1 MIKEYAFGPVRV
13 KRKIWAG
20 NLTLNG
26 VGASVA
32 RRIQQRLLVLFVSS
46 PPFTAPK
53 TILTFRYLHSK
64 HSKHKSK
71 LKQQSMGGGS
81 RKRGGGGGGRT
92 RSNTSNNNSG
102 SNTKHKGHKRGSAVK
117 ASLFIDGGFLSD
129 WSSPPS
135 SARNSGRSGGSNT
148 KSGTLN
154 RKEASSA
161 SKTGYANY
169 AGAAIGYNYPS
180 SGVQEVSNDEN
191 GTEGSNLHQPQSF
204 TFVDANQNQVIAH
217 IDQTPPSKPQNVEYT
232 YSYGADFVLGDISH
246 RGLGFSDQNSET
258 PTDVG
263 TSSKQIPTSVLDS
276 PSFENDVGSDDVIYH
291 ELNNQMTENLP
302 SKASAERNSGFL
314 SIGGLKL
321 YTEDISDDGS
331 DEINDEESSDQE
343 SSGSSKMEESVES
356 FESSDSDDTSDSDIN
371 SDIDEEVA
379 EDYLEGVGGSDN
391 ILDAKW
397 LLKPVLDESDDDSSS
412 SSCYDEAL
420 QKMGGIAL
428 QEASREY
435 GMQRAKPWKK
445 RSAPHGRVD
454 LDDIMLIKDPR
465 TASGRKKHVPRLPH
479 SWPSHAQ
486 KSKASKRIHGEK
498 KKLRKE
504 GIAAKRRS
512 RMLLRGVDLEKINS
526 KLEQI
531 VLEEVDMFSF
541 QPMHSRDCAQVQR
554 LAGIYQLRSSSQGS
568 GKKRFVTV
576 MRTQSTSMPSSTGR
590 QRLEKLMGVDEEDAD
605 FAVTDYTNNKS
616 ASGGRI
622 SGKKNAKRND
632 IRLQGHQSAQSNS
645 SKSPA
650 NRGSGK
656 MKDKK
661 GSREKGSYANQ
672 PVSFV
677 SSGVINSEATQATA
691 VNSEETDGTSK
702 KGFVTSSVNVGSF
715 EAHTTGFGS
724 KMMAKMGYTEGGGL
738 GKNGQGMAQPIEVIQ
753 RPKSLGLGVEFS
765 SNPVE
770 VAATAE
776 PSRSKSSRIG
786 AEASRNKSSKI
797 GAFEKHTKGFGS
809 KMMAKMGF
817 IEGTGL
823 GRESQGITAPLGAV
837 RLPKSRGLGATKI

>member
-1 MIKEYAFGPVRV
+1 
-13 KRKIWAG
+13 
-20 NLTLNG
+20 
-26 VGASVA
+26 
-32 RRIQQRLLVLFVSS
+32 
-46 PPFTAPK
+46 
-53 TILTFRYLHSK
+53 
-64 HSKHKSK
+64 
-71 LKQQSMGGGS
+71 MGGGS
-81 RKRGGGGGGRT
+81 RNGGGGGRR
-92 RSNTSNNNSG
+92 RSNNNNSG
-102 SNTKHKGHKRGSAVK
+102 SNTKHKSHKRGSAVK
-117 ASLFIDGGFLSD
+117 ASLFIEGGFLSD

-135 SARNSGRSGGSNT
+135 SARNSGRNGGSNT
-148 KSGTLN
+148 KSGSRN
-154 RKEASSA
+154 RTEVSSA

-180 SGVQEVSNDEN
+180 SDVQEVSYDEN
-191 GTEGSNLHQPQSF
+191 GTEDSNLHQLQSF

-217 IDQTPPSKPQNVEYT
+217 LDQTPPSKPQNVEYA
-232 YSYGADFVLGDISH
+232 YSYGADFVLGDTSH
-246 RGLGFSDQNSET
+246 RGLGFPAQNSKT

-263 TSSKQIPTSVLDS
+263 TSSKQMPASVLNS
-276 PSFENDVGSDDVIYH
+276 SSFGSDDVIYH
-291 ELNNQMTENLP
+291 ELNTQMTENSP

-321 YTEDISDDGS
+321 YTEDISDNGS
-331 DEINDEESSDQE
+331 DEDNDEELSDQDSSE
-343 SSGSSKMEESVES
+343 SSGMEELVES
-356 FESSDSDDTSDSDIN
+356 SESSDSEDSSNNN
-371 SDIDEEVA
+371 SDIDEVVA

-397 LLKPVLDESDDDSSS
+397 LLKPVLNESEDDSSS

-428 QEASREY
+428 QEASMEY
-435 GMQRAKPWKK
+435 GMQVKPWKK
-445 RSAPHGRVD
+445 RSAHHGPVD
-454 LDDIMLIKDPR
+454 LDNLMLIKDPR
-465 TASGRKKHVPRLPH
+465 TASGRKKHASRLPH
-479 SWPSHAQ
+479 SWPSQAQ

-504 GIAAKRRS
+504 RIAAKRRS

-554 LAGIYQLRSSSQGS
+554 LASIYQLRSSSQGS

-590 QRLEKLMGVDEEDAD
+590 QRLEKLMGVDDEDAD

-616 ASGGRI
+616 ASGDRRL
-622 SGKKNAKRND
+622 GKKNAKRND
-632 IRLQGHQSAQSNS
+632 IRSQGFQSAQNNS
-645 SKSPA
+645 SKSSA
-650 NRGSGK
+650 NRGSRK

-661 GSREKGSYANQ
+661 GSRERGSYANQ

-677 SSGVINSEATQATA
+677 SSGAIHSEAMQVTA
-691 VNSEETDGTSK
+691 VSSEETDGTSK
-702 KGFVTSSVNVGSF
+702 KGVITSSVNVGSF

-765 SNPVE
+765 SNPAE
-770 VAATAE
+770 VAAAAE

-786 AEASRNKSSKI
+786 TKPSRNKSSSI
-797 GAFEKHTKGFGS
+797 GVFEKHTKGFGS

-817 IEGTGL
+817 IEGMGL

-837 RLPKSRGLGATKI
+837 RLPKSRGLGATKT

>member
-1 MIKEYAFGPVRV
+1 
-13 KRKIWAG
+13 
-20 NLTLNG
+20 
-26 VGASVA
+26 
-32 RRIQQRLLVLFVSS
+32 
-46 PPFTAPK
+46 
-53 TILTFRYLHSK
+53 
-64 HSKHKSK
+64 
-71 LKQQSMGGGS
+71 MGGGS
-81 RKRGGGGGGRT
+81 RNGGGGGRR
-92 RSNTSNNNSG
+92 RSNNNNSG
-102 SNTKHKGHKRGSAVK
+102 SNTKHKSHKRGSAVK
-117 ASLFIDGGFLSD
+117 ASLFIEGGFLSD

-135 SARNSGRSGGSNT
+135 SARNSGRNGGSNT
-148 KSGTLN
+148 KSGSRN
-154 RKEASSA
+154 RTEASSA
-161 SKTGYANY
+161 SKTGSANY

-180 SGVQEVSNDEN
+180 SDVQEVSDDEN
-191 GTEGSNLHQPQSF
+191 GTEDSNLHQLQSF

-217 IDQTPPSKPQNVEYT
+217 LDQTPPSKPQNVEYA
-232 YSYGADFVLGDISH
+232 YSYGADFVLGDTSH
-246 RGLGFSDQNSET
+246 RGLGFPAQNSKT

-263 TSSKQIPTSVLDS
+263 TSSKQMPASVLNS
-276 PSFENDVGSDDVIYH
+276 SSFGSDDVIYH
-291 ELNNQMTENLP
+291 ELNTQMTENSP

-321 YTEDISDDGS
+321 YTEDISDNGS
-331 DEINDEESSDQE
+331 DEDNDEELSDQDSSE
-343 SSGSSKMEESVES
+343 SSGMEELVES
-356 FESSDSDDTSDSDIN
+356 SESSDSEDSSNNN
-371 SDIDEEVA
+371 SDIDEVVA

-397 LLKPVLDESDDDSSS
+397 LLKPVLDGSEDDSSS

-428 QEASREY
+428 QEASMEY
-435 GMQRAKPWKK
+435 GMQVKPWKK
-445 RSAPHGRVD
+445 RSAHHGPVD
-454 LDDIMLIKDPR
+454 LDNLMLIKDPR
-465 TASGRKKHVPRLPH
+465 TASGRKKHASRLPH
-479 SWPSHAQ
+479 SWPSQAQ

-504 GIAAKRRS
+504 RIAAKRRS

-554 LAGIYQLRSSSQGS
+554 LASIYQLRSSSQGS

-590 QRLEKLMGVDEEDAD
+590 QRLEKLMGVDDEDAD

-616 ASGGRI
+616 ASGDRRL
-622 SGKKNAKRND
+622 GKKNAKRND
-632 IRLQGHQSAQSNS
+632 IRLQGLQSAQNNS
-645 SKSPA
+645 SKSSA

-661 GSREKGSYANQ
+661 GSRERGSYANQ

-677 SSGVINSEATQATA
+677 SSGAIHSEAMQVTA
-691 VNSEETDGTSK
+691 VSSEETDGTFK
-702 KGFVTSSVNVGSF
+702 KGVITSSVNVGSF

-738 GKNGQGMAQPIEVIQ
+738 GKNGQGVAQPIEVIQ

-765 SNPVE
+765 SKPAE
-770 VAATAE
+770 VAAAAE

-786 AEASRNKSSKI
+786 TKPSRNKSSSI
-797 GAFEKHTKGFGS
+797 GVFEKHTKGFGS

-817 IEGTGL
+817 IEGMGL

-837 RLPKSRGLGATKI
+837 RLPKSRGLGATKT

>member
-1 MIKEYAFGPVRV
+1 
-13 KRKIWAG
+13 
-20 NLTLNG
+20 
-26 VGASVA
+26 
-32 RRIQQRLLVLFVSS
+32 
-46 PPFTAPK
+46 
-53 TILTFRYLHSK
+53 
-64 HSKHKSK
+64 
-71 LKQQSMGGGS
+71 MGGGS
-81 RKRGGGGGGRT
+81 RNGGGGGRR
-92 RSNTSNNNSG
+92 RSNNNNSG
-102 SNTKHKGHKRGSAVK
+102 SNTKHKSHKRGSAVK
-117 ASLFIDGGFLSD
+117 ASLFIEGGFLSD

-135 SARNSGRSGGSNT
+135 SARNSGRNGGSNT
-148 KSGTLN
+148 KSGSRN
-154 RKEASSA
+154 RTEVSSA

-180 SGVQEVSNDEN
+180 SDVQEVSYDEN
-191 GTEGSNLHQPQSF
+191 GTEDSNLHQLQSF

-217 IDQTPPSKPQNVEYT
+217 LDQTPPSKPQNVEYA
-232 YSYGADFVLGDISH
+232 YSYGADFVLGDTSH
-246 RGLGFSDQNSET
+246 RGLGFPAQNSKT

-263 TSSKQIPTSVLDS
+263 TSSKQMPASVLNS
-276 PSFENDVGSDDVIYH
+276 SSFGSDDVIYH
-291 ELNNQMTENLP
+291 ELNTQMTENSP

-321 YTEDISDDGS
+321 YTEDISDNGS
-331 DEINDEESSDQE
+331 DEDNDEELSDQDSSE
-343 SSGSSKMEESVES
+343 SSGMEELVES
-356 FESSDSDDTSDSDIN
+356 SESSDSEDSSNNN
-371 SDIDEEVA
+371 SDIDEVVA

-397 LLKPVLDESDDDSSS
+397 LLKPVLNESEDDSSS

-428 QEASREY
+428 QEASMEY
-435 GMQRAKPWKK
+435 GMQVKPWKK
-445 RSAPHGRVD
+445 RSAHHGPVD
-454 LDDIMLIKDPR
+454 LVNLMLIKDPR
-465 TASGRKKHVPRLPH
+465 TASGRKKHASRLPH
-479 SWPSHAQ
+479 SWPSQAQ

-504 GIAAKRRS
+504 RIAAKRRS

-541 QPMHSRDCAQVQR
+541 QPMHSRDCAQGKRLMKFKRNANRIPARTNEVLDFLHQQLHTRQR
-554 LAGIYQLRSSSQGS
+554 RLCTTAITFQILLKLEGEEVLGTSQLEFFVKRFGDFWIC
-568 GKKRFVTV
+568 GFRFVTV

-590 QRLEKLMGVDEEDAD
+590 QRLEKLMGVDDEDAD

-616 ASGGRI
+616 ASGDRRL
-622 SGKKNAKRND
+622 GKKNAKRND
-632 IRLQGHQSAQSNS
+632 IRSQGFQSAQNNS
-645 SKSPA
+645 SKSSA
-650 NRGSGK
+650 NRGSRK

-661 GSREKGSYANQ
+661 GSRERGSYANQ

-677 SSGVINSEATQATA
+677 SSGAIHSEAMQVTA
-691 VNSEETDGTSK
+691 VSSEETDGTSK
-702 KGFVTSSVNVGSF
+702 KGVITSSVNVGSF

-765 SNPVE
+765 SNPAE
-770 VAATAE
+770 VAAAAE

-786 AEASRNKSSKI
+786 TKPSRNKSSSI
-797 GAFEKHTKGFGS
+797 GVFEKHTKGFGS

-817 IEGTGL
+817 IEGMGL

-837 RLPKSRGLGATKI
+837 RLPKSRGLGATKT

>member
-1 MIKEYAFGPVRV
+1 
-13 KRKIWAG
+13 
-20 NLTLNG
+20 
-26 VGASVA
+26 
-32 RRIQQRLLVLFVSS
+32 
-46 PPFTAPK
+46 
-53 TILTFRYLHSK
+53 
-64 HSKHKSK
+64 
-71 LKQQSMGGGS
+71 MGGGS
-81 RKRGGGGGGRT
+81 RNGGGGGRR
-92 RSNTSNNNSG
+92 RSNNNNSG
-102 SNTKHKGHKRGSAVK
+102 SNTKHKSHKRGSAVK
-117 ASLFIDGGFLSD
+117 ASLFIEGGFLSD

-135 SARNSGRSGGSNT
+135 SARNSGRNGGSNT
-148 KSGTLN
+148 KSGSRN
-154 RKEASSA
+154 RTEASSA
-161 SKTGYANY
+161 SKTGSANY

-180 SGVQEVSNDEN
+180 SDVQEVSDDEN
-191 GTEGSNLHQPQSF
+191 GTEDSNLHQLQSF

-217 IDQTPPSKPQNVEYT
+217 LDQTPPSKPQNVEYA
-232 YSYGADFVLGDISH
+232 YSYGADFVLGDTSH
-246 RGLGFSDQNSET
+246 RGLGFPAQNSKT

-263 TSSKQIPTSVLDS
+263 TSSKQMPASVLNS
-276 PSFENDVGSDDVIYH
+276 SSFGSDDVIYH
-291 ELNNQMTENLP
+291 ELNTQMTENSP

-321 YTEDISDDGS
+321 YTEDISDNGS
-331 DEINDEESSDQE
+331 DEDNDEELSDQDSSE
-343 SSGSSKMEESVES
+343 SSEMEELVES
-356 FESSDSDDTSDSDIN
+356 SESSDSEDSSDNN

-397 LLKPVLDESDDDSSS
+397 LLKPVLDGSEDDSSS

-428 QEASREY
+428 QEASIEY
-435 GMQRAKPWKK
+435 GMQVKPWKK
-445 RSAPHGRVD
+445 RSARHGPVD
-454 LDDIMLIKDPR
+454 LDNLMLIKDPR
-465 TASGRKKHVPRLPH
+465 TASGGKKHASRLPH
-479 SWPSHAQ
+479 SWPSQAQ

-504 GIAAKRRS
+504 RIAAKRRS

-554 LAGIYQLRSSSQGS
+554 LASIYQLRSSSQGS

-590 QRLEKLMGVDEEDAD
+590 QRLEKLMGVDDEDAD

-616 ASGGRI
+616 ASGDRRL
-622 SGKKNAKRND
+622 GKKNAKRND
-632 IRLQGHQSAQSNS
+632 IRLQGLQSAQNNS
-645 SKSPA
+645 SKSSA

-661 GSREKGSYANQ
+661 GSRERGSYANQ

-677 SSGVINSEATQATA
+677 SSGAIHSEAMQVTA
-691 VNSEETDGTSK
+691 VSSEETDGTFK
-702 KGFVTSSVNVGSF
+702 KGVITSSVNVGSF

-738 GKNGQGMAQPIEVIQ
+738 GKNGQGVAQPIEVIQ

-765 SNPVE
+765 SKPAE
-770 VAATAE
+770 VAAAAE

-786 AEASRNKSSKI
+786 TKPSRNKSSSI
-797 GAFEKHTKGFGS
+797 GVFEKHTKGFGS

-817 IEGTGL
+817 IEGMGL

-837 RLPKSRGLGATKI
+837 RLPKSRGLGATKT

>member
-1 MIKEYAFGPVRV
+1 
-13 KRKIWAG
+13 
-20 NLTLNG
+20 
-26 VGASVA
+26 
-32 RRIQQRLLVLFVSS
+32 
-46 PPFTAPK
+46 
-53 TILTFRYLHSK
+53 
-64 HSKHKSK
+64 
-71 LKQQSMGGGS
+71 MGGGS
-81 RKRGGGGGGRT
+81 RNGGGGGRR
-92 RSNTSNNNSG
+92 RSNNNNSG
-102 SNTKHKGHKRGSAVK
+102 SNTKHKSHKRGSAVK
-117 ASLFIDGGFLSD
+117 ASLFIEGGFLSD

-135 SARNSGRSGGSNT
+135 SARNSGRNGGSNT
-148 KSGTLN
+148 KSGSRN
-154 RKEASSA
+154 RTEVSSA

-180 SGVQEVSNDEN
+180 SDVQEVSYDEN
-191 GTEGSNLHQPQSF
+191 GTEDSNLHQLQSF

-217 IDQTPPSKPQNVEYT
+217 LDQTPPSKPQNVEYA
-232 YSYGADFVLGDISH
+232 YSYGADFVLGDTSH
-246 RGLGFSDQNSET
+246 RGLGFPAQNSKT

-263 TSSKQIPTSVLDS
+263 TSSKQMPASVLNS
-276 PSFENDVGSDDVIYH
+276 SSFGSDDVIYH
-291 ELNNQMTENLP
+291 ELNTQMTENSP

-321 YTEDISDDGS
+321 YTEDISDNGS
-331 DEINDEESSDQE
+331 DEDNDEELSDQDSSE
-343 SSGSSKMEESVES
+343 SSGMEELVES
-356 FESSDSDDTSDSDIN
+356 SESSDSEDSSNNN
-371 SDIDEEVA
+371 SDIDEVVA

-397 LLKPVLDESDDDSSS
+397 LLKPVLNESEDDSSS

-428 QEASREY
+428 QEASMEY
-435 GMQRAKPWKK
+435 GMQVKPWKK
-445 RSAPHGRVD
+445 RSAHHGPVD
-454 LDDIMLIKDPR
+454 LVNLMLIKDPR
-465 TASGRKKHVPRLPH
+465 TASGRKKHASRLPH
-479 SWPSHAQ
+479 SWPSQAQ

-504 GIAAKRRS
+504 RIAAKRRS

-554 LAGIYQLRSSSQGS
+554 LASIYQLRSSSQGS

-590 QRLEKLMGVDEEDAD
+590 QRLEKLMGVDDEDAD

-616 ASGGRI
+616 ASGDRRL
-622 SGKKNAKRND
+622 GKKNAKRND
-632 IRLQGHQSAQSNS
+632 IRSQGFQSAQNNS
-645 SKSPA
+645 SKSSA
-650 NRGSGK
+650 NRGSRK

-661 GSREKGSYANQ
+661 GSRERGSYANQ

-677 SSGVINSEATQATA
+677 SSGAIHSEAMQVTA
-691 VNSEETDGTSK
+691 VSSEETDGTSK
-702 KGFVTSSVNVGSF
+702 KGVITSSVNVGSF

-765 SNPVE
+765 SNPAE
-770 VAATAE
+770 VAAAAE

-786 AEASRNKSSKI
+786 TKPSRNKSSSI
-797 GAFEKHTKGFGS
+797 GVFEKHTKGFGS

-817 IEGTGL
+817 IEGMGL

-837 RLPKSRGLGATKI
+837 RLPKSRGLGATKT

>member
-1 MIKEYAFGPVRV
+1 
-13 KRKIWAG
+13 
-20 NLTLNG
+20 
-26 VGASVA
+26 
-32 RRIQQRLLVLFVSS
+32 
-46 PPFTAPK
+46 
-53 TILTFRYLHSK
+53 
-64 HSKHKSK
+64 
-71 LKQQSMGGGS
+71 MGGGS
-81 RKRGGGGGGRT
+81 RNGGGGGRR
-92 RSNTSNNNSG
+92 RSNNNNSG
-102 SNTKHKGHKRGSAVK
+102 SNTKHKSHKRGSAVK
-117 ASLFIDGGFLSD
+117 ASLFIEGGFLSD

-135 SARNSGRSGGSNT
+135 SARNSGRNGGSNT
-148 KSGTLN
+148 KSGSRN
-154 RKEASSA
+154 RTEASSA
-161 SKTGYANY
+161 SKTGSANY

-180 SGVQEVSNDEN
+180 SDVQEVSYDEN
-191 GTEGSNLHQPQSF
+191 GTEDSNLHQLQSF

-217 IDQTPPSKPQNVEYT
+217 LDQTPPSKPQNVEYA
-232 YSYGADFVLGDISH
+232 YSYGADFVLGDTSH
-246 RGLGFSDQNSET
+246 RGLGFPAQNSKT

-263 TSSKQIPTSVLDS
+263 TSSKQMPASVLNS
-276 PSFENDVGSDDVIYH
+276 SSFGSDDVIYH
-291 ELNNQMTENLP
+291 ELNTQMTENSP

-321 YTEDISDDGS
+321 YTEDISDNGS
-331 DEINDEESSDQE
+331 DEDNDEELSDQDSSE
-343 SSGSSKMEESVES
+343 SSEMEELVES
-356 FESSDSDDTSDSDIN
+356 SESSDSEDSSDNN

-397 LLKPVLDESDDDSSS
+397 LLKPVLNESEDDSSS

-428 QEASREY
+428 QEASMEY
-435 GMQRAKPWKK
+435 GMQVKPWKK
-445 RSAPHGRVD
+445 RSAHHGPVD
-454 LDDIMLIKDPR
+454 LDNLMLIKDPR
-465 TASGRKKHVPRLPH
+465 TASGGKKHASRLPH
-479 SWPSHAQ
+479 SWPSQAQ

-504 GIAAKRRS
+504 RIAAKRRS

-554 LAGIYQLRSSSQGS
+554 LASIYQLRSSSQGS

-590 QRLEKLMGVDEEDAD
+590 QRLEKLMGVDDEDAD

-616 ASGGRI
+616 ASGDRRL
-622 SGKKNAKRND
+622 GKKNAKRND
-632 IRLQGHQSAQSNS
+632 IRLQGLQSAQNNS
-645 SKSPA
+645 SKSSA

-661 GSREKGSYANQ
+661 GSRERGSYANQ

-677 SSGVINSEATQATA
+677 SSGAIHSEAMQVTA
-691 VNSEETDGTSK
+691 VSSEETDGTFK
-702 KGFVTSSVNVGSF
+702 KGVITSSVNVGSF

-765 SNPVE
+765 SNPAE
-770 VAATAE
+770 VAAAAE

-786 AEASRNKSSKI
+786 TKPSRNKSSSI
-797 GAFEKHTKGFGS
+797 GVFEKHTKGFGS

-817 IEGTGL
+817 IEGMGL

-837 RLPKSRGLGATKI
+837 RLPKSRGLGATKT

>member
-1 MIKEYAFGPVRV
+1 
-13 KRKIWAG
+13 
-20 NLTLNG
+20 
-26 VGASVA
+26 
-32 RRIQQRLLVLFVSS
+32 
-46 PPFTAPK
+46 
-53 TILTFRYLHSK
+53 
-64 HSKHKSK
+64 
-71 LKQQSMGGGS
+71 MGGGS
-81 RKRGGGGGGRT
+81 RNGGGGGRR
-92 RSNTSNNNSG
+92 RSNNNNSG
-102 SNTKHKGHKRGSAVK
+102 SNTKHKSHKRGSAVK
-117 ASLFIDGGFLSD
+117 ASLFIEGGFLSD

-135 SARNSGRSGGSNT
+135 SARNSGRNGGSNT
-148 KSGTLN
+148 KSGSRN
-154 RKEASSA
+154 RTEASSA
-161 SKTGYANY
+161 SKIGYANY

-180 SGVQEVSNDEN
+180 SDVQEVSNDEN
-191 GTEGSNLHQPQSF
+191 GTEDNNLHQLQSF

-217 IDQTPPSKPQNVEYT
+217 LDRTPPSKPQNVEYA
-232 YSYGADFVLGDISH
+232 YSYGADFVLGDTSH
-246 RGLGFSDQNSET
+246 RGLGFPAQNSKP

-263 TSSKQIPTSVLDS
+263 TSSKQMPASVLNS
-276 PSFENDVGSDDVIYH
+276 SSFGSDDVIYH
-291 ELNNQMTENLP
+291 ELNTQMTENSP

-314 SIGGLKL
+314 AIGGLKL
-321 YTEDISDDGS
+321 YTEDISDNGS
-331 DEINDEESSDQE
+331 DEDNDEELSDQDSSE
-343 SSGSSKMEESVES
+343 SSEMEELVES
-356 FESSDSDDTSDSDIN
+356 SESSDSEDSSDNN

-397 LLKPVLDESDDDSSS
+397 LLKPVLNESEDDSSS

-428 QEASREY
+428 QEASMEY
-435 GMQRAKPWKK
+435 GMHVKPWKK
-445 RSAPHGRVD
+445 RSAHHGPVD
-454 LDDIMLIKDPR
+454 LDNLMLIKDPR
-465 TASGRKKHVPRLPH
+465 TASGRKKHASRLPH
-479 SWPSHAQ
+479 SWPSQAQ

-504 GIAAKRRS
+504 RIAAKRRS

-554 LAGIYQLRSSSQGS
+554 LASIYQLRSSSQGS

-590 QRLEKLMGVDEEDAD
+590 QRLEKLMGVDDEDAD

-616 ASGGRI
+616 ASGDRRL
-622 SGKKNAKRND
+622 GKKNAKRND
-632 IRLQGHQSAQSNS
+632 IRLQGFQSAQNNS
-645 SKSPA
+645 SKSSA

-661 GSREKGSYANQ
+661 GSRERGSYANQ

-677 SSGVINSEATQATA
+677 SSGAIHSEAMQVTA
-691 VNSEETDGTSK
+691 VSSEETDGTSK
-702 KGFVTSSVNVGSF
+702 KGVITSSVNVGSF

-765 SNPVE
+765 SNPAE
-770 VAATAE
+770 VAAAAE

-786 AEASRNKSSKI
+786 TKPSRNRSSSI
-797 GAFEKHTKGFGS
+797 GVFEKHTKGFGS

-817 IEGTGL
+817 IEGMGL

-837 RLPKSRGLGATKI
+837 RLPKSRGLGATKT

>member
-1 MIKEYAFGPVRV
+1 
-13 KRKIWAG
+13 
-20 NLTLNG
+20 
-26 VGASVA
+26 
-32 RRIQQRLLVLFVSS
+32 
-46 PPFTAPK
+46 
-53 TILTFRYLHSK
+53 
-64 HSKHKSK
+64 
-71 LKQQSMGGGS
+71 MGGGS
-81 RKRGGGGGGRT
+81 RNGGGGGRR
-92 RSNTSNNNSG
+92 RSNNNNSG
-102 SNTKHKGHKRGSAVK
+102 SNTKHKSHKRGSAVK
-117 ASLFIDGGFLSD
+117 ASLFIEGGFLSD

-135 SARNSGRSGGSNT
+135 SARNSGRNGGSNT
-148 KSGTLN
+148 KSGSRN
-154 RKEASSA
+154 RTEASSA

-180 SGVQEVSNDEN
+180 SDVQEVSYDEN
-191 GTEGSNLHQPQSF
+191 GTEDSNLHQLQSF

-217 IDQTPPSKPQNVEYT
+217 LDQTPPSKPQNVEYA
-232 YSYGADFVLGDISH
+232 YSYGADFVLGDTSH
-246 RGLGFSDQNSET
+246 RGLGFPAQNSKT

-263 TSSKQIPTSVLDS
+263 TSSKQMPASVLNS
-276 PSFENDVGSDDVIYH
+276 SSFGSDDVIYH
-291 ELNNQMTENLP
+291 ELNTQMTENSP

-321 YTEDISDDGS
+321 YTEDISDNGS
-331 DEINDEESSDQE
+331 DEDNDEELSDQDSSE
-343 SSGSSKMEESVES
+343 SSGMEELVES
-356 FESSDSDDTSDSDIN
+356 SESSDSEDSSNNN
-371 SDIDEEVA
+371 SDIDEVVA

-397 LLKPVLDESDDDSSS
+397 LLKPVLNESEDDSSS

-428 QEASREY
+428 QEASMEY
-435 GMQRAKPWKK
+435 GMQVKPWKK
-445 RSAPHGRVD
+445 RSAHHGPVD
-454 LDDIMLIKDPR
+454 LDNLMLIKDPR
-465 TASGRKKHVPRLPH
+465 TASGRKKHASRLPH
-479 SWPSHAQ
+479 SWPSQAQ

-504 GIAAKRRS
+504 RIAAKRRS

-554 LAGIYQLRSSSQGS
+554 LASIYQLRSSSQGS

-590 QRLEKLMGVDEEDAD
+590 QRLEKLMGVDDEDAD

-616 ASGGRI
+616 ASGDIRL
-622 SGKKNAKRND
+622 GKKNAKRND
-632 IRLQGHQSAQSNS
+632 IRSQGFQSAQNNS
-645 SKSPA
+645 SKSSA
-650 NRGSGK
+650 NRGSRK

-661 GSREKGSYANQ
+661 GSRERGSYANQ

-677 SSGVINSEATQATA
+677 SSGAIHSEAMQVTA
-691 VNSEETDGTSK
+691 VSSEETDGTSK
-702 KGFVTSSVNVGSF
+702 KGVITSSVNVGSF

-765 SNPVE
+765 SNPAE
-770 VAATAE
+770 VAAAAE

-786 AEASRNKSSKI
+786 TKPSRNKSSSI
-797 GAFEKHTKGFGS
+797 GVFEKHTKGFGS

-817 IEGTGL
+817 IEGMGL

-837 RLPKSRGLGATKI
+837 RLPKSRGLGATKT